1 MKNFI
6 KTTLLLLALLLPGA
20 AAAYDFVVD
29 GIYYE
34 IDGNEAI
41 VTKNGSQSYSGDVT
55 IPAAVTYNDSTYA
68 VTAIDDYAFEKCSGL
83 TSVTIPN
90 SVISIGSRAF
100 YDCSGLTSMTIP
112 NSVITIGS
120 GAFSD
125 CTELT
130 SVTISNSLLKISNR
144 MFSSCRSLTS
154 VTIPNSVISIGDDAF
169 GWCSGL
175 TSVEIPNSVTAIGKS
190 SFYDCEKLTSINI
203 PNSVTTIGESA
214 FDNSGLTSVTIP
226 NSVYSIGR
234 RAFYSCYSLTS
245 VTIPNSVTSIGTEAF
260 SYCCYLSSVTVETG
274 NPMYDSRDE
283 CNAIIE
289 TASNTLIVGCQ
300 TTVFPNSVT
309 SIGNCA
315 FRGCYFLESLVIPN
329 SITSIGSEAFTGCIG
344 MSSVTI
350 PNSITVIG
358 DHAFSYCGFLKD
370 VYCNIT
376 NPSTLVCGDG
386 LFYIERSDYD
396 YSGRTLHVPQG
407 TADAYQADENW
418 APFFGQIVDDLSPGD
433 EYGDGGLTFTGVG
446 QYPVIEVAPEN
457 STGLDK
463 IFVVYNT
470 DEVKMNYT
478 ASTDDAVTW
487 ESFNWSSGQFHIEEL
502 TDITHAGNV
511 TTLNHVIPNA
521 GYRISDGSHVYYCWV
536 VNYADYCL
544 KLNDMSFDN
553 VAPCDLL
560 KLNVDGQGGAIP
572 YYTVAGQQQ
581 VLDRDIKLAYHS
593 LVWDDTN
600 HWWQKQETVESF
612 ASLDQTMAI
621 VPPLCDTSFR
631 LTGDRFL
638 EEWGISESVESTCFF
653 TQAVDCRS
661 MVEPSDDVL
670 IDTHGEIIGAVPL
683 QLTFEG
689 YPTDAVASRAWEI
702 ATDPEFENVILQQ
715 SNESNVDELDYTF
728 TRAGN
733 YYVRYRVANATGTC
747 EAYGETY
754 TIIVNYGEHPYV
766 PGDVNGDLKADIADI
781 NALIDYILQ
790 GNYYSVRFD
799 VNDDGEINIADVNAL
814 IDIIVNGHGV
824 PEPEHEFVDLGLPSG
839 TLWATCNIGA
849 TAPEQYGD
857 YFAWGETEPKDV
869 YNWSTY
875 KWCNGANDALTK
887 YCSTDGYGVLDYKN
901 ELDLEDDA
909 AHVNWGPLWCMP
921 THEQQVELMNVCTWT
936 KTTHNGVSGYQVTGP
951 NGNMLFFPLA
961 GERSGSQL
969 MYAGSTAGY
978 WPLTLFVA
986 DKGQIMYLQWNEV
999 RTAWTYRCNGYTVR
1013 AVRSQQLIVEQ
1024 QNFDFGEVPIGQTR
1038 RAELTIVNN
1047 TAEAQTLTVSAD
1059 EPFLLERGEGSA
1071 SSITVVVPGNSSG
1084 TVRVVYTATEPGE
1097 FNGNVT
1103 FQSPAFDGGERVIP
1117 VQAFAYNDNVPEHRY
1132 VDLGL
1137 PSGTLWAT
1145 CNVGA
1150 SAPEEFGDYFAW
1162 GEIEPK
1168 ENYLWTTYKWCNGS
1182 DHTLTKYCAND
1193 YFGTV
1198 DNLTVLYPE
1207 DDAATVNWGSSWCM
1221 PTEEQFLELT
1231 GQCSKIWTTRNGVH
1245 GYLYIGPSG
1254 NTLFL
1259 PAAGKRMGSALQESG
1274 TRGYYW
1280 SRSLVENITYS
1291 AWCLNFASD
1300 YMHSSSNSRNQ
1311 GITVRAVRVSQD

>member
-6 KTTLLLLALLLPGA
+6 RTTLLLLALLLPGA
-20 AAAYDFVVD
+20 ADAYDFVVD
-29 GIYYE
+29 GIYYN
-34 IDGNEAI
+34 INGNN
-41 VTKNGSQSYSGDVT
+41 VTVASSPYSSRYSGDVI
-55 IPAAVTYNDSTYA
+55 IPETVSYDGVTYA
-68 VTAIDDYAFEKCSGL
+68 VTAIDNEAFWGCSDM
-83 TSVTIPN
+83 TSI
-90 SVISIGSRAF
+90 
-100 YDCSGLTSMTIP
+100 TIP
-112 NSVITIGS
+112 NSVITIGNETFRYCS
-120 GAFSD
+120 GLQD
-125 CTELT
+125 
-130 SVTISNSLLKISNR
+130 
-144 MFSSCRSLTS
+144 
-154 VTIPNSVISIGDDAF
+154 VTIPSSVTSIGNGAF
-169 GWCSGL
+169 CWCR
-175 TSVEIPNSVTAIGKS
+175 
-190 SFYDCEKLTSINI
+190 
-203 PNSVTTIGESA
+203 
-214 FDNSGLTSVTIP
+214 GLTSVTIP
-226 NSVYSIGR
+226 R
-234 RAFYSCYSLTS
+234 T
-245 VTIPNSVTSIGTEAF
+245 VTSIGINPF
-260 SYCCYLSSVTVETG
+260 WGSSSITSITVENG
-274 NPMYDSRDE
+274 NPNYDSRDN

-289 TASNTLIVGCQ
+289 TATNTLITGCLN
-300 TTVFPNSVT
+300 T
-309 SIGNCA
+309 
-315 FRGCYFLESLVIPN
+315 VIPD
-329 SITSIGSEAFTGCIG
+329 
-344 MSSVTI
+344 
-350 PNSITVIG
+350 SITVISYF
-358 DHAFSYCGFLKD
+358 AFSCCNGLTSVNIPNTVTSIQYRAFHGCDDLLSVTLPNSVILIGELAFNDCSSLETLSIPNSVITMGDRAFWGCYHLKD
-370 VYCNIT
+370 VYSYIRDLDNVYMGKSVFESYT
-376 NPSTLVCGDG
+376 GDYPS
-386 LFYIERSDYD
+386 R
-396 YSGRTLHVPQG
+396 RTLHVPQG
-407 TADAYQADENW
+407 TGDAYRADQQW
-418 APFFGQIVDDLSPGD
+418 YPYFGQIVDDLSPSD
-433 EYGDGGLTFTGVG
+433 DYGDGGLTFSGVG
-446 QYPVIEVAPEN
+446 QYPVIEVTPGKN
-457 STGLDK
+457 TGLDK
-463 IFVVYNT
+463 IFVVFNT
-470 DEVKMNYT
+470 DEVKMNFT
-478 ASTDDAVTW
+478 ASSDDAVTW
-487 ESFNWSSGQFHIEEL
+487 ESFNWNSGQFHIDEL

-521 GYRISDGSHVYYCWV
+521 GYRISDGTRVYYYWV

-600 HWWQKQETVESF
+600 HWWQEQETVENF

-638 EEWGISESVESTCFF
+638 EEWGISETMESACFF

-661 MVEPSDDVL
+661 MVDQNDDVL

-702 ATDPEFENVILQQ
+702 ATDPEFDNVILQQ
-715 SNESNVDELDYTF
+715 SNESNVDNLDYTF

-790 GNYYSVRFD
+790 GNYYSLLFD
-799 VNDDGEINIADVNAL
+799 VNNDGEISIADVNAL
-814 IDIIVNGHGV
+814 IDIILSGHQEPK
-824 PEPEHEFVDLGLPSG
+824 PEPEYVDLGLPSG

-857 YFAWGETEPKDV
+857 YFAWGETEPKEV
-869 YNWSTY
+869 YDWSTY
-875 KWCNGANDALTK
+875 KWCNGTNDALTK
-887 YCSTDGYGVLDYKN
+887 YCSTDGYGVLDFKN
-901 ELDLEDDA
+901 ELDSEDDA
-909 AHVNWGPLWCMP
+909 AYVNWGPLWCMP

-936 KTTHNGVSGYQVTGP
+936 KTMLNGVSGYQVTGP

-961 GERSGSQL
+961 GERSGRQL

-978 WPLTLFVA
+978 WPLTLFAA

-1071 SSITVVVPGNSSG
+1071 SSITIVVPGNSSG

-1117 VQAFAYNDNVPEHRY
+1117 VQAFAYNENVPEHRY

-1162 GEIEPK
+1162 GETEPK
-1168 ENYLWTTYKWCNGS
+1168 EDYFWTTYKWCNGS

-1198 DNLTVLYPE
+1198 DNLTVLDPE
-1207 DDAATVNWGSSWCM
+1207 DDAVTVNWGSSWCM

-1231 GQCSKIWTTRNGVH
+1231 GHCSKIWTTRNGVH

-1259 PAAGKRMGSALQESG
+1259 PAAGKRMGSVLQESG

-1280 SRSLVENITYS
+1280 SRSLVEDITYS

>member
-6 KTTLLLLALLLPGA
+6 KTTLLLLALLLPA
-20 AAAYDFVVD
+20 IATAYDFEVD
-29 GIYYE
+29 GIYYN
-34 IDGNEAI
+34 INGNNVA
-41 VTKNGSQSYSGDVT
+41 VASSPYSSRYSGDVI
-55 IPAAVTYNDSTYA
+55 IPETVSYDSVTYA
-68 VTAIDDYAFEKCSGL
+68 VTAIDNEAFW
-83 TSVTIPN
+83 
-90 SVISIGSRAF
+90 
-100 YDCSGLTSMTIP
+100 DCSDMTSITIP
-112 NSVITIGS
+112 NSVITIGNEAFRYCS
-120 GAFSD
+120 GLQDVTIPSSVTSIGNGAF
-125 CTELT
+125 CW
-130 SVTISNSLLKISNR
+130 
-144 MFSSCRSLTS
+144 CRGLTS
-154 VTIPNSVISIGDDAF
+154 VTIPSTVTSIGINPFWGSSSITSITVENGNPNYDSRDNCNAIIETATNTLITGCLNTVIPDSITVISYFAF
-169 GWCSGL
+169 SCCTGL
-175 TSVEIPNSVTAIGKS
+175 TSVNIPNTVTSIQLRAFHGCDDLLSVTFPKSVTFIGELA
-190 SFYDCEKLTSINI
+190 FNDCWSLETLSI
-203 PNSVTTIGESA
+203 PNSVTTIGE
-214 FDNSGLTSVTIP
+214 
-226 NSVYSIGR
+226 
-234 RAFYSCYSLTS
+234 RAFW
-245 VTIPNSVTSIGTEAF
+245 
-260 SYCCYLSSVTVETG
+260 
-274 NPMYDSRDE
+274 
-283 CNAIIE
+283 
-289 TASNTLIVGCQ
+289 
-300 TTVFPNSVT
+300 
-309 SIGNCA
+309 
-315 FRGCYFLESLVIPN
+315 GCYN
-329 SITSIGSEAFTGCIG
+329 
-344 MSSVTI
+344 
-350 PNSITVIG
+350 
-358 DHAFSYCGFLKD
+358 LKD
-370 VYCNIT
+370 VYSYIRDLDNVSIGENVFESYT
-376 NPSTLVCGDG
+376 GDYPS
-386 LFYIERSDYD
+386 R
-396 YSGRTLHVPQG
+396 RTLHVPQG

-418 APFFGQIVDDLSPGD
+418 APFFGQIVDDLSPSD
-433 EYGDGGLTFTGVG
+433 EYGDGGLTFTGDG
-446 QYPVIEVAPEN
+446 QYPVIEVTPGK

-470 DEVKMNYT
+470 DEVKMNYI

-487 ESFNWSSGQFHIEEL
+487 ESFNWSNGQFHIEEL

-511 TTLNHVIPNA
+511 TTLNHVIPNT

-581 VLDRDIKLAYHS
+581 VLDREIKLTYHS

-600 HWWQKQETVESF
+600 HWWQEQETVESF

-638 EEWGISESVESTCFF
+638 EEWGISETMESACFF

-683 QLTFEG
+683 QLSFVG

-766 PGDVNGDLKADIADI
+766 LGDVNGDLKADIADI

-799 VNDDGEINIADVNAL
+799 VNDDGEISIADVNAL
-814 IDIIVNGHGV
+814 IDIIVSGHGV

-857 YFAWGETEPKDV
+857 YFAWGETVPKEV

-901 ELDLEDDA
+901 ELDSEDDA
-909 AHVNWGPLWCMP
+909 ATVNWGSSWCMP
-921 THEQQVELMNVCTWT
+921 TEEQQVELMNVCTWT

-1059 EPFLLERGEGSA
+1059 EPFLLERGEGSV

-1097 FNGNVT
+1097 FSGNVT

-1162 GEIEPK
+1162 GETEPK
-1168 ENYLWTTYKWCNGS
+1168 EDYFWTTYKWCNGS

-1231 GQCSKIWTTRNGVH
+1231 GHCSKIWTTRNGVH

-1300 YMHSSSNSRNQ
+1300 YMHSSSTSRNQ